1 MLYLWEILTIHCI
14 RENNK
19 DEGLQNIGKLNR
31 VQNHLHSRLVLSE
44 NQPAVFIDVPLFLC
58 YDNGCMIMNRR
69 KGHFLWE
76 KHQKINQL
84 NIKNIYASAFLPMWA
99 RAGDNDTEKC

>member
-1 MLYLWEILTIHCI
+1 MKCRYFCRLPLDISPVYLTRGIS
-14 RENNK
+14 N
-19 DEGLQNIGKLNR
+19 
-31 VQNHLHSRLVLSE
+31 E

-84 NIKNIYASAFLPMWA
+84 NIKNIYASASSPMWM
-99 RAGDNDTEKC
+99 RERRR

>member
-31 VQNHLHSRLVLSE
+31 V
-44 NQPAVFIDVPLFLC
+44 
-58 YDNGCMIMNRR
+58 
-69 KGHFLWE
+69 
-76 KHQKINQL
+76 
-84 NIKNIYASAFLPMWA
+84 
-99 RAGDNDTEKC
+99 